1 VPFQPDPSQPVIVQ
15 TVPISVPEVTVNDL
29 VTVTEMVTETF
40 TVEPDPMDV
49 RNEQEFR
56 INYDRTTGHLLL
68 DWSMLIGFGMLFGV
82 ATAIV
87 LRRQDVG

>member
-1 VPFQPDPSQPVIVQ
+1 
-15 TVPISVPEVTVNDL
+15 
-29 VTVTEMVTETF
+29 
-40 TVEPDPMDV
+40 MDV

-68 DWSMLIGFGMLFGV
+68 DWSMLIGFGLLFGA